1 MGALDSYTKE
11 TRQAKD
17 DALKTKL
24 IQQQL
29 VAGEDVAD
37 DRKRKRSALADIFN
51 SDQTKYGS
59 RAEIY
64 QKHGLIDEAKHSLDL
79 DELLMKHKA
88 MGADPEATA
97 AAEQGIK
104 QIKAIGE
111 ATKPYV
117 GNPKLLKMLIAGEK
131 AKGNVIFKDMDPELI
146 TADPSGQGVLYP
158 AMTPDP
164 ANPGSKIPVP
174 GTYFNLQPDGKVKFV
189 TPKTTTGD
197 ANKTDYQSAKGALI
211 DQGNP
216 NPTDTQIR
224 ALMQKDKVS
233 QAHAGREP
241 KDTDAKSEKA
251 LQSIENNA
259 RLKAGKEI
267 ALEYGSTNSPIII
280 VGDQIQFNPSGG
292 NPEAL
297 AKYNKKF
304 GEYRSAAIKR
314 AGLTKYVGDEPASS
328 AQEKAAPKSHPLT
341 GKESGRYKVDG
352 KEVKW
357 DGKKEI

>member
-1 MGALDSYTKE
+1 MATVDYFAGANEGQRNLMGALDSYTKE

-37 DRKRKRSALADIFN
+37 DRKRKRAALADIFN

-197 ANKTDYQSAKGALI
+197 ANKTDYQS
-211 DQGNP
+211 
-216 NPTDTQIR
+216 
-224 ALMQKDKVS
+224 S
-233 QAHAGREP
+233 
-241 KDTDAKSEKA
+241 
-251 LQSIENNA
+251 
-259 RLKAGKEI
+259 
-267 ALEYGSTNSPIII
+267 
-280 VGDQIQFNPSGG
+280 
-292 NPEAL
+292 
-297 AKYNKKF
+297 
-304 GEYRSAAIKR
+304 
-314 AGLTKYVGDEPASS
+314 
-328 AQEKAAPKSHPLT
+328 
-341 GKESGRYKVDG
+341 
-352 KEVKW
+352 
-357 DGKKEI
+357 

>member
-97 AAEQGIK
+97 AAEKGIG

-111 ATKPYV
+111 AIKPYV

-146 TADPSGQGVLYP
+146 AADPSGQGVLYP
-158 AMTPDP
+158 AMQPDP

-224 ALMQKDKVS
+224 ALMQEDKTKVAIAS
-233 QAHAGREP
+233 RSP
-241 KDTDAKSEKA
+241 KDTDGRSERL
-251 LQSIENNA
+251 LQSIDNSA

-267 ALEYGSTNSPIII
+267 ALEYGSTNSPIIV
-280 VGDQIQFNPSGG
+280 VGDQVQFNPSGG
-292 NPEAL
+292 NPEAM

-314 AGLTKYVGDEPASS
+314 AGLTKYVGDEPASP